1 MIEKGGDYY
10 QAAAD
15 GILMPSYSVVSKLF
29 EKEFSRT
36 YGSISGDG
44 MIENVKILLQD
55 YVANKG
61 EKAKFQYTADGEH
74 YFVIPC
80 TPMILQTHE
89 RIVQVVMIDASGG
102 VDKQRHRIYFF
113 VTPCVADALPLV
125 IIITDSE
132 KESVFVEALQYFK
145 ELLQSSVFYSQQ
157 YPQIFLMDNDLK
169 EISAINK
176 IYS

>member
-15 GILMPSYSVVSKLF
+15 GMLIPSCSVVSKLF
-29 EKEFSRT
+29 ENEFSRT

-61 EKAKFQYTADGEH
+61 GKAKFQYTADGEH
-74 YFVIPC
+74 YFVILC
-80 TPMILQTHE
+80 TPMILRTHK
-89 RIVQVVMIDASGG
+89 RIVQASQVVMIDASGG

-113 VTPCVADALPLV
+113 VTPCVAGGLPLG

-132 KESVFVEALQYFK
+132 KESVFVEALQCFK
-145 ELLQSSVFYSQQ
+145 ELLPSFNLLFSAVSS
-157 YPQIFLMDNDLK
+157 DLF
-169 EISAINK
+169 NGQ
-176 IYS
+176 